1 MEILAPEAMR
11 AVTRIS
17 HHPPPAF
24 KKHLIPGAF
33 VTYIEGPFGKI
44 LSQEIKANG
53 YTIWYHRFFI
63 TLPVLLYLVSDALLT
78 ALHYQFREG
87 KYRLYGLPPGIL
99 KEAWF
104 EPGEYRSVHI
114 GLPIEKLEQLSG
126 QYPQVGGL
134 LHDLAEG
141 TKEIVLPPLFPI
153 HKKEE
158 LIIRDILACREEG
171 EKRNLYLQERVVH
184 LFNLYLEDMDAFE
197 RTQQRISRKIT
208 ELYELKPYIL
218 ECLEGRDYLEGNPLS
233 LRNLSGHFGLS
244 PRELEQAIRQ
254 QYHTTVPGYILKVRM
269 ERAMELVRDPG
280 ISIGEIVITLGYKD
294 FSSFTRAFSKYH
306 GHPPSYFRHAK

>member
-153 HKKEE
+153 HKKAE

-208 ELYELKPYIL
+208 ELYELKAYIL
-218 ECLEGRDYLEGNPLS
+218 ALQR
-233 LRNLSGHFGLS
+233 
-244 PRELEQAIRQ
+244 QAAKARSA
-254 QYHTTVPGYILKVRM
+254 
-269 ERAMELVRDPG
+269 E
-280 ISIGEIVITLGYKD
+280 
-294 FSSFTRAFSKYH
+294 SSFGSPARSRASGSSPVGSTSVAH
-306 GHPPSYFRHAK
+306 TAEAQILHIISNAVTLDTTSRGT